1 MQKSMN
7 STKTNAMKKLIP
19 VLLLLMFVT
28 PVLAQT
34 TYNGNLSLSDP
45 SFNRPKEGLPPQDLS
60 EFNNIYYHVLPFD
73 VNATGPVGITLS
85 SSWNNFLVLY
95 NEAGFVPSE
104 PLTNALMAN
113 DDLNGT
119 DAGFTYDFTVTGRY
133 YLVICSNKNKETG
146 PYSLSASNGLILPLK
161 LVSFTASK
169 ATEKSNLIKWTS
181 AEESNLL
188 YYQVQR
194 SIDNR
199 IYSNIAN
206 GKMAASNTFSG
217 KTYSITDN
225 NPGSG
230 NQYYRLKI
238 EEKTG
243 AFSYS
248 KIAVVKE
255 PVMSTLKIF
264 PNPASTH
271 LELTI
276 KTKQNNFVDVSIFN
290 EAGSL
295 VQAGQYKL
303 NSMAMVSINIQKLTT
318 GRYFI
323 KTSADKEEATLMFI
337 KN

>member
-1 MQKSMN
+1 
-7 STKTNAMKKLIP
+7 MKRIIP
-19 VLLLLMFVT
+19 TLLLLMFVM
-28 PVLAQT
+28 PAFCQT
-34 TYNGNLSLSDP
+34 TYTGNLSLSDP
-45 SFNRPKEGLPPQDLS
+45 NFNRPKEGFPPRDLS
-60 EFNNIYYHVLPFD
+60 EYTNIYYQVLPFD
-73 VNATGPVGITLS
+73 VNTTGPVSITLS

-95 NEAGFVPSE
+95 DEAGFAPGD
-104 PLTNALMAN
+104 PLANALMAN

-119 DAGFTYDFTVTGRY
+119 DAGFTYDFTTAGRY
-133 YLVICSNKNKETG
+133 YLVICSKTNKETG

-181 AEESNLL
+181 SEESNLL
-188 YYQVQR
+188 SYQVQR
-194 SIDNR
+194 SNDNR
-199 IYSNIAN
+199 LYTNIVN
-206 GKMAASNTFSG
+206 GKIAATNTFSG
-217 KTYSITDN
+217 KTYSITDFT
-225 NPGSG
+225 PGTG

-255 PVMSTLKIF
+255 ATMSTLKIF
-264 PNPASTH
+264 PNPASAV

-323 KTSADKEEATLMFI
+323 KTNADKEEATLMFI